1 MTSAERVELID
12 RYKQGYA
19 EVTTALAGIA
29 PEELDWKPAK
39 SEWSAREVVHHLAD
53 SEMIAAVRLRRMLIA
68 DDAQL
73 WRYDPDELAVR
84 FTYAERP
91 LEAAMALFQTVRAY
105 TAELLDRMTEADWA
119 KRACRRRPANT
130 RRHAGCSPTGR
141 TPTST
146 PSRSGTTETPSGANE
161 RALSQKVTRRHTRSW
176 SAATLPFAE
185 TMSDSRSNSCCP
197 SPKPHP
203 TRLRGCSRDRPK
215 ERRESLEG
223 RKEGSL
229 QLGSGNRWSGTASVA
244 NWWCWLRPRAG
255 RSDDAGHRLRESG

>member
-19 EVTTALAGIA
+19 GVVAALAGIA
-29 PEELDWKPAK
+29 PDELDWKPAK

-91 LEAAMALFQTVRAY
+91 LEAAMALFQGVRAY

-119 KRACRRRPANT
+119 K
-130 RRHAGCSPTGR
+130 AGMPTPTGEY
-141 TPTST
+141 ST
-146 PSRSGTTETPSGANE
+146 ARWLQSYGPHAHEHAEQIRNNRDSFRSR
-161 RALSQKVTRRHTRSW
+161 
-176 SAATLPFAE
+176 
-185 TMSDSRSNSCCP
+185 
-197 SPKPHP
+197 
-203 TRLRGCSRDRPK
+203 
-215 ERRESLEG
+215 
-223 RKEGSL
+223 
-229 QLGSGNRWSGTASVA
+229 
-244 NWWCWLRPRAG
+244 
-255 RSDDAGHRLRESG
+255 

>member
-12 RYKQGYA
+12 RYKKGYA

-53 SEMIAAVRLRRMLIA
+53 SEMIAAVRLHRMLIA

-91 LEAAMALFQTVRAY
+91 LEAAMALFQGVRAY

-119 KRACRRRPANT
+119 K
-130 RRHAGCSPTGR
+130 AGMPTPTGEYSTAR
-141 TPTST
+141 WLQSYGPHAHDT
-146 PSRSGTTETPSGANE
+146 PSRSGTTETLSGGGE
-161 RALSQKVTRRHTRSW
+161 RAPSPG
-176 SAATLPFAE
+176 SAGPAIRDWTLPPDE
-185 TMSDSRSNSCCP
+185 Y
-197 SPKPHP
+197 
-203 TRLRGCSRDRPK
+203 
-215 ERRESLEG
+215 
-223 RKEGSL
+223 
-229 QLGSGNRWSGTASVA
+229 SGTPDLFAI
-244 NWWCWLRPRAG
+244 
-255 RSDDAGHRLRESG
+255 